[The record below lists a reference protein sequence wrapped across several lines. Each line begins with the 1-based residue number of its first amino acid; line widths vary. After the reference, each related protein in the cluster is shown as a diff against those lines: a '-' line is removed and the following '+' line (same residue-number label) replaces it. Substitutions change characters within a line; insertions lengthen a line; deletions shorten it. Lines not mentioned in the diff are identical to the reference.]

1 MHKINNR
8 KRIKKCGSNRG
19 KGRGKKAKQK
29 KIAKRAVKI
38 DAEVKWAW
46 VDRANGFAR
55 ENSSMVNRT
64 YTHTLGWTGHHIRS
78 DPFDEA
84 ECSSVILFHFEIYWL
99 GVNYYMVAT
108 TFRRHRRLC
117 CCCYCHLFFEK
128 WILKVLS
135 CFDRKIIGNAQV
147 AHRRQ

>member
-19 KGRGKKAKQK
+19 KGRGKKAKQE

-38 DAEVKWAW
+38 DAEVKWAL

-64 YTHTLGWTGHHIRS
+64 YTHTHS
-78 DPFDEA
+78 A
-84 ECSSVILFHFEIYWL
+84 EP
-99 GVNYYMVAT
+99 AT
-108 TFRRHRRLC
+108 TF
-117 CCCYCHLFFEK
+117 
-128 WILKVLS
+128 
-135 CFDRKIIGNAQV
+135 DRIRSTKQNAQV
-147 AHRRQ
+147 LFYSILKFTGWV